1 MKKTTL
7 AILGIM
13 TASTLCTAQE
23 MNLNCEAKHQVR
35 STFFKDND
43 KIAYEVGKGRSGNG
57 FRIVHP
63 ANPNNPKAKDIGFH
77 AHGSCRIKV
86 ESVSKP
92 VRTQVYLKGKGKGSF
107 GLLAFDKQQK
117 IFYPYGFRKK
127 FELNSPDKWTL
138 LEFTYTPKAG
148 SDYAARIG
156 SVLPYISLAP
166 GSDFLLDDWETKFLD
181 ENKTITI
188 ED

>member
-7 AILGIM
+7 VIVGIV

-23 MNLNCEAKHQVR
+23 LTLNCEEKHQAR

-43 KIAYEVGKGRSGNG
+43 KITYQPGKGRSGNG

-63 ANPNNPKAKDIGFH
+63 ADPNNPKAKDIGFH
-77 AHGSCRIKV
+77 AHGSYRIKV

-92 VRTQVYLKGKGKGSF
+92 VRTRVYLKGKGKGSF

-117 IFYPYGFRKK
+117 VFYPRGMRKK
-127 FELNSPDKWTL
+127 FELNSPDEWAL
-138 LEFTYTPKAG
+138 LEFTYTPEAG
-148 SDYAARIG
+148 SVYSARIG
-156 SVLPYISLAP
+156 TVLPYISIAP

-181 ENKTITI
+181 ENKTIVI